1 MTNLFAEL
9 HHQLPR
15 EFKDPKPI
23 LIDITNVTHY
33 VQHLQ
38 EDEFEIMEE
47 MTYLPWGRCWFEY
60 RQPTTQRIKGKVVD
74 YADSS
79 MDWTVGIFAQLSR
92 DKSQVEFHV
101 YIKAFYDA
109 TGDKDLIYVGT
120 NFRGVGDTGETSP
133 VFINPSW
140 ERYIS
145 QGIISR
151 QLLIEICSR
160 EVCNVL
166 YANMFAHCRNVTYYE
181 KNHPEKLRKRN
192 EKRGKVPQET
202 YRILDIDGLQKQ
214 AKSEATESEGELKR
228 ALHICR
234 GHFRTYTEESPLF
247 GKVTG
252 TFWVP
257 MHKRGSEKHG
267 KVNKDYRIKP

>member
-79 MDWTVGIFAQLSR
+79 MDWTVGIFAQLFR

-120 NFRGVGDTGETSP
+120 NFRDRKSTRLNSSHVRISYA
-133 VFINPSW
+133 VF
-140 ERYIS
+140 
-145 QGIISR
+145 
-151 QLLIEICSR
+151 C
-160 EVCNVL
+160 
-166 YANMFAHCRNVTYYE
+166 
-181 KNHPEKLRKRN
+181 
-192 EKRGKVPQET
+192 
-202 YRILDIDGLQKQ
+202 
-214 AKSEATESEGELKR
+214 LKKK
-228 ALHICR
+228 IM
-234 GHFRTYTEESPLF
+234 
-247 GKVTG
+247 K
-252 TFWVP
+252 
-257 MHKRGSEKHG
+257 KK
-267 KVNKDYRIKP
+267 